1 MIRLEDTSGGEIARA
16 IAEER
21 HRMGSPATGMVLT
34 MLILSD
40 EEYASDATEAAV
52 LSARQHPMRILTLIP
67 RPGRGPDQID
77 AQVMVGGDDGP
88 GEVAIVRL
96 RGDRSGHANS
106 VVIPLLLPDTP
117 VVSWWPTDPP
127 PVPADDPIGSHCQ
140 RRITDLATSPDP
152 LAALRVRQDGY
163 VPGDSDLAWTRLTSW
178 RSALASLLDNGMTRV
193 TSASVEA
200 EADNPSAILLAG
212 WLRWALEVEV
222 DLTPVAGQGITQVQF
237 DTPQGLITLARPD
250 GAVATLSRPGVPDST
265 IALPRRGLPDLLS
278 EELRRLDPDEVYG
291 DVLRS
296 LGNPSSGD
304 ASGGDA

>member
-127 PVPADDPIGSHCQ
+127 PVPADDLIGSHCQ

-152 LAALRVRQDGY
+152 LAALRVRQAGY

-222 DLTPVAGQGITQVQF
+222 DLTPVAGQGITQVQL

>member
-1 MIRLEDTSGGEIARA
+1 MIRLEDTSGGDIARA

-21 HRMGSPATGMVLT
+21 HRMGSPTTGMVLT

-40 EEYASDATEAAV
+40 EEFASDATEAAV
-52 LSARQHPMRILTLIP
+52 LAARQHPMRILTLIP

-117 VVSWWPTDPP
+117 VVSWWPHDPP
-127 PVPADDPIGSHCQ
+127 AVPADDPIGRHCQ
-140 RRITDLATSPDP
+140 RRITDLATSADP
-152 LAALRVRQDGY
+152 IAALLERQRGY

-178 RSALASLLDNGMTRV
+178 RSALASLLDNGSTVVR
-193 TSASVEA
+193 SASIEA
-200 EADNPSAILLAG
+200 EPDNPSAVLLAA
-212 WLRWALEVEV
+212 WLRWALGIGADV
-222 DLTPVAGQGITQVQF
+222 TPGGGPGITRVALE
-237 DTPQGLITLARPD
+237 TTVGAVVLSRPD
-250 GAVATLSRPGVPDST
+250 GSVASLSRPGVPEST

-278 EELRRLDPDEVYG
+278 EELRRLDPDVVYG
-291 DVLRS
+291 DVLLS
-296 LGNPSSGD
+296 MSSATTD
-304 ASGGDA
+304 TA

>member
-152 LAALRVRQDGY
+152 LAALRVRQAGY

-222 DLTPVAGQGITQVQF
+222 ELTPVAGPGITQVKL
-237 DTPQGLITLARPD
+237 DTPQGLISLTRPD
-250 GAVATLSRPGVPDST
+250 GAVATLSRPDVPDST

-296 LGNPSSGD
+296 LGSPSSGD

>member
-1 MIRLEDTSGGEIARA
+1 MAATMIRLEDTSGGEISRA

-77 AQVMVGGDDGP
+77 AQIMVGGDDGP
-88 GEVAIVRL
+88 GEVAIIRL
-96 RGDRSGHANS
+96 RGDRSSHANS

-117 VVSWWPTDPP
+117 VVSWWPSDPP
-127 PVPADDPIGSHCQ
+127 PVPADDPIGRHCQ
-140 RRITDLATSPDP
+140 RRITDLATAADP
-152 LAALRVRQDGY
+152 AAALRERRAGY
-163 VPGDSDLAWTRLTSW
+163 IPGDCDLAWTRLTAW
-178 RSALASLLDNGMTRV
+178 RSALASLLDD
-193 TSASVEA
+193 SAASVRSATVEA
-200 EADNPSAILLAG
+200 EADNPSAVLLAA
-212 WLRWALEVEV
+212 WLRWALRVEV
-222 DLTPVAGQGITQVQF
+222 TLTPAVGPGLTQVGLETQ
-237 DTPQGLITLARPD
+237 QGPITLTRPD
-250 GAVATLSRPGVPDST
+250 GTVALLTRPGVPPST

-291 DVLRS
+291 DVLAS
-296 LGNPSSGD
+296 MGD
-304 ASGGDA
+304 SA

>member
-1 MIRLEDTSGGEIARA
+1 MIRLEDTSGGDISRA
-16 IAEER
+16 ISEER

-96 RGDRSGHANS
+96 RGDRAGHGNS

-117 VVSWWPTDPP
+117 VVSWWPSDPP
-127 PVPADDPIGSHCQ
+127 PVPADDPIGRHCQ
-140 RRITDLATSPDP
+140 RRITDLATASDVQ
-152 LAALRVRQDGY
+152 AALRERKAGY
-163 VPGDSDLAWTRLTSW
+163 VPGDTDLAWTRLTSW
-178 RSALASLLDNGMTRV
+178 RSAIASLLDDGSVQVR
-193 TSASVEA
+193 SAIVEA
-200 EADNPSAILLAG
+200 EVDNPSAILLAA
-212 WLRWALEVEV
+212 WLRWALRIEVAHA
-222 DLTPVAGQGITQVQF
+222 DVAGPGITEVSLE
-237 DTPQGLITLARPD
+237 TSLGAITLARPD
-250 GAVATLSRPGVPDST
+250 GAVALLTRPGVPVST

-291 DVLRS
+291 EVLRS
-296 LGNPSSGD
+296 IPDGMTAG
-304 ASGGDA
+304 

>member
-127 PVPADDPIGSHCQ
+127 PVPADDPIGRHCQ
-140 RRITDLATSPDP
+140 RRITDLATALDP
-152 LAALRVRQDGY
+152 LAALRERQAGY

-178 RSALASLLDNGMTRV
+178 RSALASVLDDEATQVR
-193 TSASVEA
+193 SAAVEA
-200 EADNPSAILLAG
+200 EADNPSAILLAA
-212 WLRWALEVEV
+212 WMRWALAVPV
-222 DLTPVAGQGITQVQF
+222 QLGAVAGPGITEVRME
-237 DTPQGLITLARPD
+237 TVHGAITLARPD

-296 LGNPSSGD
+296 IGTSAPD
-304 ASGGDA
+304 TP

>member
-1 MIRLEDTSGGEIARA
+1 MIRLEDTSGGAIARA

-96 RGDRSGHANS
+96 RGNRSGHANS

-117 VVSWWPTDPP
+117 VVAWWPTDPP
-127 PVPADDPIGSHCQ
+127 PVPADDPIGHHCQ
-140 RRITDLATSPDP
+140 RRITDMATALDP
-152 LAALRVRQDGY
+152 QAALRERKAGY

-178 RSALASLLDNGMTRV
+178 RSALASLLDDGETRA
-193 TSASVEA
+193 TAASVEA
-200 EADNPSAILLAG
+200 ESDNPSAILLAA
-212 WLRWALEVEV
+212 WLRWALGVPV
-222 DLTPVAGQGITQVQF
+222 GLTPVAGPGITRVSLEIAEGTISL
-237 DTPQGLITLARPD
+237 DRPD
-250 GAVATLSRPGVPDST
+250 GSVATLSRPGVPEST

-291 DVLRS
+291 DVLES
-296 LGNPSSGD
+296 ITTVG
-304 ASGGDA
+304 A

>member
-1 MIRLEDTSGGEIARA
+1 MIRLEDTSGGDIARA

-21 HRMGSPATGMVLT
+21 HKMGSPATGMVLT
-34 MLILSD
+34 MLIMSD

-127 PVPADDPIGSHCQ
+127 PVPADDPIGRHCQ
-140 RRITDLATSPDP
+140 RRITDLATSADP
-152 LAALRVRQDGY
+152 LAALRERKAGY

-178 RSALASLLDNGMTRV
+178 RSALASLLDDGA
-193 TSASVEA
+193 TSVSGASVDA
-200 EADNPSAILLAG
+200 EADNPSAILLAA
-212 WLRWALEVEV
+212 WLRWALAVPV
-222 DLTPVAGQGITQVQF
+222 HLTPVAGPGITEVRL

-296 LGNPSSGD
+296 IGEPT
-304 ASGGDA
+304 GGPA

>member
-152 LAALRVRQDGY
+152 LAALRVRQAGY

-193 TSASVEA
+193 TSASVDA

-212 WLRWALEVEV
+212 WLRWALDVKV
-222 DLTPVAGQGITQVQF
+222 DLTPVVGPGITQVQL
-237 DTPQGLITLARPD
+237 DTPQGLITLDRPD
-250 GAVATLSRPGVPDST
+250 GAVATLSRPGVPNST

-296 LGNPSSGD
+296 LGSPSSGD
-304 ASGGDA
+304 PSGGDA